1 MVLEMQ
7 KTVLPQV
14 AESVARPMSQIGDVT
29 IYGTTGNEVSGV
41 SQNVPAVMKQSF
53 DIVKDVTGVDMADVM
68 RASTIDAKTNHNI
81 VVEGVK

>member
-1 MVLEMQ
+1 M
-7 KTVLPQV
+7 
-14 AESVARPMSQIGDVT
+14 
-29 IYGTTGNEVSGV
+29 
-41 SQNVPAVMKQSF
+41 SQNVTAVMKQSF